1 MSVFTPTEAN
11 NYVLK
16 IQEANKFERFQFSG
30 NFFQI
35 SRKLFHDRVVFGINL
50 SQYGRWLENARMS
63 ALYPWGLKLD

>member
-16 IQEANKFERFQFSG
+16 IQGANEFERFQFSG

-35 SRKLFHDRVVFGINL
+35 LRKLFHDGVVFRINL

-63 ALYPWGLKLD
+63 ALYPWGSKLD

>member
-11 NYVLK
+11 NYGLK
-16 IQEANKFERFQFSG
+16 IQEANEFERYKFSG

-35 SRKLFHDRVVFGINL
+35 SQELFHDRVVFGINL

-63 ALYPWGLKLD
+63 ALYPWGSKLD